1 MKASYAYQNQN
12 FSMQRGEVL
21 HLREKSNQDWWL
33 VENTEGVEG
42 FAPATYLKEIGS
54 LMFTRKQ
61 QRLVRKPE
69 VVQVQKVVRKPL
81 ASLQKPKK
89 ANISLLRR
97 KTTSIQPRQLQH
109 LNTEN
114 LQQRQVDLSFA
125 FDQLMNA
132 SLEKRK
138 QLERTISFY
147 KWLRKY
153 DELWR
158 WIKEKQLQINREN
171 SLLEDPDSAKRVYQA
186 FTTDYLAN
194 EAEFPFLDKL
204 AEELSSRKY
213 IYAQNS
219 TEKMTSEQIKAKQ
232 AELNRELEKL
242 VDLKKYWDQSIKALH
257 SIDQFNMLCAEVND
271 LLAEKQHS
279 LSSGQ
284 LNDDVIDVK
293 SVRALQ
299 SKQDKLEREL
309 GPIAK
314 NILDLEKCA
323 RDVCTYFP
331 QERANVERKLQSV
344 NVQHAHLK
352 DAVKARKQ
360 QLDERHGLQR
370 FENEVHD
377 FTAACERL
385 QLLVADLS
393 SPRDLKECD
402 DMQKRLHE
410 AEQEF
415 KDQITYNHAS
425 LLQLGKQLSN
435 KHGVTSVDR
444 INALLGHVSSLKNE
458 LGVAILATQQHLT
471 DSAKVLKFKQDAN
484 KLDLLMHDQ
493 EAYLQYEDVG
503 CSAANVEALQTR
515 HEDFIAKLNAQDEK
529 MKQLAEQLSKMEGI
543 DSIDLNDLADTY
555 EMLSEKRQKLK
566 LSALERK
573 LLLKQSKDFYEFKI
587 KCDDLEAWCN
597 ERRVL
602 VQTTVAIDQGEAT
615 PLYQIEKKLNKQE
628 AIESELAANR
638 TRLERL
644 MQDADDLIQSQL
656 NCRKMNAKVAV
667 DPDDIRSLVAMVDQ
681 NWADLERETIANGKK
696 LYLAKH
702 RANLNMSLNDIDSR
716 MHNVEQEVETVH
728 NTSDLRSVKEALK
741 KHADLKK
748 QVAVELD
755 LINEAAKTNPAVRE
769 CLQKFASITPKLES
783 KQRELEQ
790 QLNIQELLFNIDE
803 ELTWTNQCIVQID
816 MLTRHLPPQTL
827 SEIVNINKK
836 FAELDRVILITHKPN
851 IERLLSQA
859 SGFLSTDS
867 KELVDKAS
875 FLSKELNALC
885 DLFEKRKSQLTLC
898 TRELEELENLNQIS
912 AGLAEKLPIIHN
924 ASAITTDENSLNK
937 HLVSCTL

>member
-1 MKASYAYQNQN
+1 M
-12 FSMQRGEVL
+12 
-21 HLREKSNQDWWL
+21 REKSNQDWWL
-33 VENTEGVEG
+33 VENLDGIEG
-42 FAPATYLKEIGS
+42 FAPATYLKEAGFS
-54 LMFTRKQ
+54 MFRRKQ
-61 QRLVRKPE
+61 QRVVRKPQI
-69 VVQVQKVVRKPL
+69 VQVQKAVRKPL
-81 ASLQKPKK
+81 ASKQKPKK

-138 QLERTISFY
+138 QLERAISFY

-153 DELWR
+153 DEMWR
-158 WIKEKQLQINREN
+158 WLKEKQLQINREN

-186 FTTDYLAN
+186 FTADYLAN
-194 EAEFPFLDKL
+194 EAEFPQLDKL
-204 AEELSSRKY
+204 ADELSSRKW
-213 IYAQNS
+213 IYAQN
-219 TEKMTSEQIKAKQ
+219 TNEQMTSEQIKLKQ
-232 AELNRELEKL
+232 AELNRELAKL

-271 LLAEKQHS
+271 LLTEKQHS
-279 LSSGQ
+279 LASGQ

-293 SVRALQ
+293 SVRGLQ

-309 GPIAK
+309 GPIAT
-314 NILDLEKCA
+314 NVSDLEKCA

-331 QERANVERKLQSV
+331 QERSNVERKLQVV
-344 NVQHAHLK
+344 NAEHAKLK
-352 DAVKARKQ
+352 EAVKARKQ

-385 QLLVADLS
+385 QLQVNDLS

-402 DMQKRLHE
+402 DMQKRLLD

-415 KDQITYNHAS
+415 KDQITYNHAA

-435 KHGVTSVDR
+435 KHALTSVER
-444 INALLGHVSSLKNE
+444 INALLGHVTSLKNE
-458 LGVAILATQQHLT
+458 LGAGMLTAQRHLT

-493 EAYLQYEDVG
+493 EAYLQYDDVG

-529 MKQLAEQLSKMEGI
+529 MKQLADQLSKMDGC
-543 DSIDLNDLADTY
+543 DSIDVNDLADTY

-597 ERRVL
+597 ERRIL
-602 VQTTVAIDQGEAT
+602 VQTTVAIDDQSEASSAT

-656 NCRKMNAKVAV
+656 NCRKLNAKIAV
-667 DPDDIRSLVAMVDQ
+667 DPDDIRNLVAMVDQ
-681 NWADLERETIANGKK
+681 NWADLEQETIANGKK

-716 MHNVEQEVETVH
+716 MHNVGQELDLVY

-755 LINEAAKTNPAVRE
+755 LINEAAKSNPAVRE
-769 CLQKFASITPKLES
+769 SVQKFSSLSPQLES
-783 KQRELEQ
+783 KQRELEL
-790 QLNIQELLFNIDE
+790 QLNMQQLLFNIDE

-816 MLTRHLPPQTL
+816 MLAKQLPPQTL
-827 SEIVNINKK
+827 SEMININKK

-851 IERLLSQA
+851 IERLLAQA
-859 SGFLSTDS
+859 ASMKQVQSNELPEKASLLN
-867 KELVDKAS
+867 KELS
-875 FLSKELNALC
+875 ALC
-885 DLFEKRKSQLTLC
+885 ALFEKRKAQLAVC
-898 TRELEELENLNQIS
+898 TRELEELENVSQIS
-912 AGLAEKLPIIHN
+912 ASLAEKLPIIQN

-937 HLVSCTL
+937 HLVSFLF